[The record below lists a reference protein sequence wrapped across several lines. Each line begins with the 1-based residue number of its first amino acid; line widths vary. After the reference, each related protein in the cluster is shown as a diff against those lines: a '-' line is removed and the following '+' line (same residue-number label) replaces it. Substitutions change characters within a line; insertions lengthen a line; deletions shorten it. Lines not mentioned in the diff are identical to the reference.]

1 MSHGLMSATRKPPT
15 RGAEIWM
22 SRSTDEGRTFSPDS
36 RVLGDVCE
44 CCRTQLQIDASG
56 RMFLS
61 YRTVPSSGP
70 MFRDIVRGSLARWR
84 EELAR
89 RLFVNQDEWEVNAC
103 PVAGPA
109 LSIDA
114 GGQVS
119 VTWFTG
125 GGGRPGLYHAS
136 SADHGASFHRA
147 ACSLQTRSWGN
158 ILKQPWSLKAE
169 CWWPGTT
176 WRIQRSRAGGCWI

>member
-1 MSHGLMSATRKPPT
+1 
-15 RGAEIWM
+15 M
-22 SRSTDEGRTFSPDS
+22 SRSTDEGRTFSPD
-36 RVLGDVCE
+36 RRILGDVCE

-61 YRTVPSSGP
+61 DPMVPSAGP
-70 MFRDIVRGSLARWR
+70 MFRDIVVAVSHDEGKS
-84 EELAR
+84 
-89 RLFVNQDEWEVNAC
+89 FSKTIVNQDKWEVNAC

-125 GGGRPGLYHAS
+125 GGDGLGS
-136 SADHGASFHRA
+136 TMRRLPTTEPLFHRA

-176 WRIQRSRAGGCWI
+176 LADTTLTRWGLLDLKELKLQELGRRKAPHSQW